1 MIIIRKD
8 LADILL
14 TVLKKV
20 LLYKKYLENLAFES
34 VINSVIN
41 MYIIRSNWD
50 HCQTVSDYIILKRN
64 I

>member
-20 LLYKKYLENLAFES
+20 LLYKKYLENPQYK
-34 VINSVIN
+34 VYDKDI
-41 MYIIRSNWD
+41 W
-50 HCQTVSDYIILKRN
+50 
-64 I
+64 